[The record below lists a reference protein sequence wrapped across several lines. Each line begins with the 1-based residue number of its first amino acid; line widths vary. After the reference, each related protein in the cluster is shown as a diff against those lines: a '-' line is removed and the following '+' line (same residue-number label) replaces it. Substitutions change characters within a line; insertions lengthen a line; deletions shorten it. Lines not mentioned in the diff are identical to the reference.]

1 MSKELRVVT
10 FALATL
16 AVIALIWLT
25 HETMKLSSWI
35 VHSDHVWGEMDRV
48 GAGHEHYFAE
58 GMHQLRRM
66 KFIYFEAVAGIVFL
80 AMLWRLAFTKAP
92 TSER

>member
-10 FALATL
+10 FALAAL

-58 GMHQLRRM
+58 GMHQLRSL
-66 KFIYFEAVAGIVFL
+66 KLIYFEAVGGMVFL
-80 AMLWRLAFTKAP
+80 ALLWRLAFTKAS